1 MFERFNVLERARVA
15 LERGVKKHGEPESS
29 LERIATLWNAYKQ
42 NRREPNA
49 DLTAA
54 DVADML
60 ILLKMARNQ
69 TKANP
74 DNYTDIAGYAA
85 LGCEAKDNALAAN
98 QNAAPADQTG

>member
-1 MFERFNVLERARVA
+1 MLERFNVLERARVA

-29 LERIATLWNAYKQ
+29 LERIANLWNVYKK
-42 NRREPNA
+42 NRREPDA

-85 LGCEAKDNALAAN
+85 LACEAN
-98 QNAAPADQTG
+98 QNAVPADQTG